1 MFNKT
6 MPKFGES
13 LSATG
18 AAVLVL
24 VFVMCSLL
32 TAARADDGI
41 WLWNQLPKELSAP
54 AGATGA
60 TGTPGATGKPRRPV
74 DVTQAFADDLRLATV
89 RLNNGSGSG
98 SFVSANG
105 PLLTNQHLVGSCIA
119 KVGGKDH
126 DYTADGFYASA
137 QSAEVACP
145 GFEASVLLGM
155 EDVTVQVKGA
165 AAVKSD
171 DTAKG
176 LAKELAASRWCF
188 ASATPI
194 SRKSKANAPR
204 RQATSA
210 AWSASS
216 PAAATIFIGTN
227 ATPIFVWCSRRNIPW
242 PSSAASAT
250 AEQARAVHV
259 ATQGITE
266 ALSFVYKAK
275 PLLQELGVKAPAI

>member
-1 MFNKT
+1 M
-6 MPKFGES
+6 
-13 LSATG
+13 G
-18 AAVLVL
+18 AA
-24 VFVMCSLL
+24 
-32 TAARADDGI
+32 
-41 WLWNQLPKELSAP
+41 
-54 AGATGA
+54 GA
-60 TGTPGATGKPRRPV
+60 TGTPGATGKPRHPV

-89 RLNNGSGSG
+89 RLNNGNGSG

-105 PLLTNQHLVGSCIA
+105 LLLTNQHLVGSCIA

-126 DYTADGFYASA
+126 DYTVDGFYASA
-137 QSAEVACP
+137 QSDELACP

-194 SRKSKANAPR
+194 SRNSKANAPR
-204 RQATSA
+204 IRQATSA
-210 AWSASS
+210 PWSASS
-216 PAAATIFIGTN
+216 PAAATIFIGIN
-227 ATPIFVWCSRRNIPW
+227 ATPIFVWCSRRNIPR